1 MYIKATFILLKALL
15 TSNVWDFLYM
25 NQFSRHQLD
34 VLQLP
39 SILTLSG
46 VSAAPTGERL
56 SLKQLS
62 SL

>member
-1 MYIKATFILLKALL
+1 MLLDFILQVLCL
-15 TSNVWDFLYM
+15 TNVWDFFYM